1 MPAPRSPSC
10 PPTRAAGTRR
20 CAAPAELG
28 GLAAMRPS
36 IVFALIAVLA
46 ALGLGACG
54 ESKQDKAKSTVCDA
68 RADISKQ
75 VDQLKGLTVSTVTV
89 DGVQNSL
96 KAISSDLSK
105 IKDAQ
110 GDLSGDRRQQVQD
123 ATKTFTSQVQSIAG
137 SVGKSTSLSEAK
149 AQLTSALQQLGDA
162 YKQSFA
168 KVDSLGGRRASRDPG
183 SAVRRAGQL
192 AARDAAAA
200 PAAAGDL
207 VDRRRGLDLGGGRAG
222 ARRRRSSS
230 TGAAV
235 RRRGADRGPQRAA
248 AAGAGRAAPAVHA
261 RRRLPARPARR
272 RAPAA

>member
-1 MPAPRSPSC
+1 VPADATRQARAVVWRR
-10 PPTRAAGTRR
+10 PT
-20 CAAPAELG
+20 LG
-28 GLAAMRPS
+28 GLAAMRSS
-36 IVFALIAVLA
+36 IIFTLIAVLA
-46 ALGLGACG
+46 VLGLGACG

-75 VDQLKGLTVSTVTV
+75 VDKLKGLTVSTVTL

-168 KVDSLGGRRASRDPG
+168 KVDC
-183 SAVRRAGQL
+183 
-192 AARDAAAA
+192 
-200 PAAAGDL
+200 
-207 VDRRRGLDLGGGRAG
+207 
-222 ARRRRSSS
+222 
-230 TGAAV
+230 
-235 RRRGADRGPQRAA
+235 
-248 AAGAGRAAPAVHA
+248 
-261 RRRLPARPARR
+261 
-272 RAPAA
+272 

>member
-1 MPAPRSPSC
+1 VPADATRQARAVVWRR
-10 PPTRAAGTRR
+10 PT
-20 CAAPAELG
+20 LG

-36 IVFALIAVLA
+36 IMFAVIAVVA
-46 ALGLGACG
+46 VLGLGACG

-89 DGVQNSL
+89 EGVQNSL

-110 GDLSGDRRQQVQD
+110 GNLSDDRRQQVQD
-123 ATKTFTSQVQSIAG
+123 ATKTFTSQIQSIAG

-168 KVDSLGGRRASRDPG
+168 KVDC
-183 SAVRRAGQL
+183 
-192 AARDAAAA
+192 
-200 PAAAGDL
+200 
-207 VDRRRGLDLGGGRAG
+207 
-222 ARRRRSSS
+222 
-230 TGAAV
+230 
-235 RRRGADRGPQRAA
+235 
-248 AAGAGRAAPAVHA
+248 
-261 RRRLPARPARR
+261 
-272 RAPAA
+272 